1 MSLLFTQTQQLNWRL
16 VIAGYVLTTFPKPPV
31 EINLVPRWS
40 FPRWTEWLFH
50 QPDYCII
57 SQRIIWVRP
66 LLFFFFPSEVICSA
80 KIGAHIM
87 QTGRENVIHVS
98 LFCSNNLRGCFTRG
112 AKREH
117 VPVSVMCVSPL
128 AAYYPFC
135 CRING
140 AIDQQQTCAEQLIT
154 HLQQGSAATARL
166 ITDAWLGRVAEEP
179 SLTPFYSDSLT
190 LIGEGA
196 AVGNPA
202 EAGDRFNKAET

>member
-1 MSLLFTQTQQLNWRL
+1 MDWMIVSSTWLLHYKSAYHLSK
-16 VIAGYVLTTFPKPPV
+16 TFA
-31 EINLVPRWS
+31 L
-40 FPRWTEWLFH
+40 
-50 QPDYCII
+50 
-57 SQRIIWVRP
+57 
-66 LLFFFFPSEVICSA
+66 FFFPSEVICSA

-128 AAYYPFC
+128 AAHYPFC

-179 SLTPFYSDSLT
+179 SPTPFYSDSLT

>member
-1 MSLLFTQTQQLNWRL
+1 MSLLFTQTQQLNWLL
-16 VIAGYVLTTFPKPPV
+16 VIAGYVLTTFPKPPM

-135 CRING
+135 CQING

-179 SLTPFYSDSLT
+179 SPTPFYSDSLT